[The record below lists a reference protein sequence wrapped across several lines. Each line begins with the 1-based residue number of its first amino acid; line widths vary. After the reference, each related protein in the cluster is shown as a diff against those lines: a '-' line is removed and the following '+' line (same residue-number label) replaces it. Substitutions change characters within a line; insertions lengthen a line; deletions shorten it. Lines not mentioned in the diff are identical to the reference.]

1 MKTRT
6 YYVILRLFWSIHPQ
20 QQVLEISSTTNM
32 ADTINLKKLEQNVLE
47 VTYYDIKTTLLVV
60 REMR

>member
-20 QQVLEISSTTNM
+20 QQVLEISSTTHM
-32 ADTINLKKLEQNVLE
+32 ADTINLKKLGQNVLE
-47 VTYYDIKTTLLVV
+47 VTYYKQLYLL
-60 REMR
+60 

>member
-20 QQVLEISSTTNM
+20 QVLEISSTTHM
-32 ADTINLKKLEQNVLE
+32 ADTINLKKLGQNVLE
-47 VTYYDIKTTLLVV
+47 VTYYKQLYLL
-60 REMR
+60 

>member
-20 QQVLEISSTTNM
+20 QDLEISSTTHGRHNKP
-32 ADTINLKKLEQNVLE
+32 DLKRLEQNVLE
-47 VTYYDIKTTLLVV
+47 VTYYKQLYLS
-60 REMR
+60 